1 MNAAARA
8 SAAARLDRVKC
19 GPADPHDK
27 GPGWTVAANSAKL
40 PECSVD
46 NAQVIADE

>member
-8 SAAARLDRVKC
+8 AAAAQLDRGVVMTKDQA
-19 GPADPHDK
+19 GR
-27 GPGWTVAANSAKL
+27 VAPNSARL